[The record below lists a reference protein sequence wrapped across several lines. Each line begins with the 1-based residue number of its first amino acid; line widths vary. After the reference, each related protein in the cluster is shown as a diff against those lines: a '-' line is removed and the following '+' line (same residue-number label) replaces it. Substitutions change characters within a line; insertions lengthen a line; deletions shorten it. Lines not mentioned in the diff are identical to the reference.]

1 VFDLGILIL
10 LITYIIKIIIDNQR
24 IIQRAT
30 GFSYFKNLKEPKVS
44 TKEMLKNQRLWMQ
57 LLDFFNFENYDDIP
71 ERILRIF

>member
-1 VFDLGILIL
+1 MFDLGILIL
-10 LITYIIKIIIDNQR
+10 LITSIIKIIIDNQR

-30 GFSYFKNLKEPKVS
+30 GFSYFNLKEPKVS

-57 LLDFFNFENYDDIP
+57 LLDFFNFENHDDIP